1 MPVLDIVNLPDPM
14 LRRVSAPLEGLD
26 ERHQKLID
34 AMFETMYEAPGI
46 GLAGIQVAFPHRLL
60 VMDCGDPKDEEE
72 RTAEL
77 AAWQEAVEEA
87 EAKGE
92 EPPER
97 PERKPT
103 KKLPHVLINPKIV
116 AESNEASTYEEGCL
130 SIPDYFADVERP
142 ASVTIEYA
150 DRHGKPQVMKADGV
164 LATCAQHEIDHLD
177 GKLFIDHISA
187 LKRNMVV
194 KRFTKIARQAGRDNV
209 PPLVL

>member
-46 GLAGIQVAFPHRLL
+46 GLAGIQVAFPYRLL

-103 KKLPHVLINPKIV
+103 KKVPHVLINPKIV
-116 AESNEASTYEEGCL
+116 AESSDASTYEEGCL

-194 KRFTKIARQAGRDNV
+194 KKFTKIARQAGRDNV
-209 PPLVL
+209 SPLVL

>member
-46 GLAGIQVAFPHRLL
+46 GLAGIQVAFPYRLL

-103 KKLPHVLINPKIV
+103 KKVPHVLINPKIV
-116 AESNEASTYEEGCL
+116 AESSDASTYEEGCL
-130 SIPDYFADVERP
+130 SIPEYFADVERP

-194 KRFTKIARQAGRDNV
+194 KKFTKIARQAGRDNV
-209 PPLVL
+209 SPLVL